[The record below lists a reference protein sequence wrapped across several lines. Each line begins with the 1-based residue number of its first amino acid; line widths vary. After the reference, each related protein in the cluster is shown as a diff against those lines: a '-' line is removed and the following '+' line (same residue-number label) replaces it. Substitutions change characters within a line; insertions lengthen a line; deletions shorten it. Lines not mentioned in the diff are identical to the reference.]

1 MDNNSIPAEVVG
13 ESLIPYISDDT
24 NMNLY
29 LGLRACGLTVD
40 ESRKHTG
47 VAYTTVRDWRVNNSD
62 FKYWDGPGIR
72 RLRTMY
78 RDRYLTELAIRNI
91 TLVLMAD
98 AKLLAKDPEKMEG
111 YELKELNTIKK
122 QYNLDKL
129 KGLREANEAST
140 MPVND
145 TDRAINN
152 ILKRKAGE

>member
-1 MDNNSIPAEVVG
+1 MDNKLPAEVVG

-40 ESRKHTG
+40 ESRKHTNI
-47 VAYTTVRDWRVNNSD
+47 AYVTLKKWRAHSSD

-98 AKLLAKDPEKMEG
+98 AKLLAKDPATLEG

-129 KGLREANEAST
+129 KGLREANEASS
-140 MPVND
+140 MPVSD
-145 TDRAINN
+145 TDKTVNE
-152 ILKRKAGE
+152 ILRKRG